1 MISSRL
7 SSPSGA
13 TSAGNCISAPFQKYI
28 SNSDYHFAV
37 IELLGNL
44 FLNDLCMQDGTICIG
59 YEMHRQ
65 FFRSGSVSR
74 QVDIRELV
82 TRLLPGNQALITLQ
96 LHAHAR
102 HPPNEKPRSQ
112 EPVPGLFVGG
122 ATDLRCMPSNHDMP
136 LIAPPCHT
144 RVAACHD
151 DHFTAIFSQAS
162 THFRHDS

>member
-1 MISSRL
+1 
-7 SSPSGA
+7 
-13 TSAGNCISAPFQKYI
+13 
-28 SNSDYHFAV
+28 
-37 IELLGNL
+37 
-44 FLNDLCMQDGTICIG
+44 MQDGTICIG

-102 HPPNEKPRSQ
+102 HPPNEKTRSQ

-122 ATDLRCMPSNHDMP
+122 CHRSAVHAIKSWNMP
-136 LIAPPCHT
+136 LIAPPWPHKGG
-144 RVAACHD
+144 RMP
-151 DHFTAIFSQAS
+151 
-162 THFRHDS
+162 

>member
-1 MISSRL
+1 
-7 SSPSGA
+7 
-13 TSAGNCISAPFQKYI
+13 
-28 SNSDYHFAV
+28 
-37 IELLGNL
+37 
-44 FLNDLCMQDGTICIG
+44 MQDGTICIG

-102 HPPNEKPRSQ
+102 HPPNEKTRSQ

-122 ATDLRCMPSNHDMP
+122 VPPICGACHQIMEHATDRTTLATQGWPHAMTITSRRSSRKPRRTSGTTRSNPCTRRGARC
-136 LIAPPCHT
+136 APCKRRRTVCTPRC
-144 RVAACHD
+144 R
-151 DHFTAIFSQAS
+151 SWPGPG
-162 THFRHDS
+162 